1 MSHGLSKATRRAYFD
16 MTQNQLIAIIVA
28 VLAVVAVALLYL
40 RTQKSRRLRERF
52 GPEYERAVSEAG
64 SARGEAKLEKI
75 EQRVKKYHIH
85 PLEAAARDR
94 YIEQWRVVQAR
105 FVDDPDATL
114 DEADRL
120 LGEVMAARGYPVAD
134 FEQQAAD
141 LSVNHPLVIEH
152 YRAGHAIAV
161 RHARGQ
167 TSTEDLRQALV
178 SYRALFR
185 ELVDEPARV
194 SAAAATR
201 H

>member
-1 MSHGLSKATRRAYFD
+1 

-28 VLAVVAVALLYL
+28 VLAVVAVAFLYL

>member
-1 MSHGLSKATRRAYFD
+1 VAWSIKVKEESVFD

-28 VLAVVAVALLYL
+28 VLAVVTVALFYL

-52 GPEYERAVSEAG
+52 GPEYERAVNEAG

-75 EQRVKKYHIH
+75 EQRVKKYDIH

-94 YIEQWRVVQAR
+94 YIEQWRLVQAR
-105 FVDDPDATL
+105 FVDDPNATV

-120 LGEVMAARGYPVAD
+120 LSEVMAARGYPVAD

-141 LSVNHPLVIEH
+141 LSVNYPLVIEH

-201 H
+201 Y